1 MPQGAPGND
10 EARAER
16 QRRYRRGHMS
26 EWVAAALLMVRG
38 YRILGRRVR
47 TPLGEI
53 DLIAVR
59 WRRLAFVEV
68 KRRDTR
74 EQAEAALGPQ
84 LARRLARAAD
94 YWISRRPAYR
104 DYDRGFDAIL
114 VLRRRWPVYM
124 PDALQSDARQA

>member
-1 MPQGAPGND
+1 MPQAAPGND

-26 EWVAAALLMVRG
+26 EWVAAALLIVRG

-59 WRRLAFVEV
+59 GRRLAFVEV

-104 DYDRGFDAIL
+104 DHDRGFDAIL